1 MFENILDQ
9 EHVVARLT
17 EDLENNRLPS
27 SLLFFGP
34 AFSGK
39 LSAALE
45 LARGLSCSRERE
57 WSCSCP
63 DCRKHRTLTHPDLG
77 MLGPRYF
84 QQELDGSL
92 EVLRRSRKDYARY
105 LVLRAARKL
114 TRRFDPW
121 LWEGEENKLKGV
133 RSSLDSMEELL
144 DELDPAAGELSEA
157 RVEGMLSSIVKE
169 ASVITKGVNLNHIPI
184 FMLRNLAYWTRTTGH
199 GRGKIIIMENAETMM
214 DSARNAVLKIL
225 EEPPEGVH
233 FILTTSKR
241 AALIQTILSRLRPY
255 AFKERDVNGERQV
268 LNRIFREPSG
278 EFHSL
283 REYFLGFDLGAG
295 EIRRHAET
303 VADLISG
310 NRTEGDLSEVF
321 TMLQKKERFLPL
333 LEELEEI
340 LRQKLRVL
348 TSGAELDRME
358 NLMPRLTRARKMF
371 EGYNQNPDLL
381 LEGLLYGGAW

>member
-9 EHVVARLT
+9 EHVISRLM
-17 EDLENNRLPS
+17 EDLDNQRLPS

-34 AFSGK
+34 SFSGK

-92 EVLRRSRKDYARY
+92 EVLRRSRKDFARY
-105 LVLRAARKL
+105 LVIRGARKL

-121 LWEGEENKLKGV
+121 LWEGEESRLKGA
-133 RSSLDSMEELL
+133 RSSLDALEELL
-144 DELDPAAGELSEA
+144 DELDPAAGELAETRA
-157 RVEGMLSSIVKE
+157 EKIISSIAKE
-169 ASVITKGVNLNHIPI
+169 AASVLKASNLSHIPI
-184 FMLRNLAYWTRTTGH
+184 FMVRNLAYWARTTGH
-199 GRGKIIIMENAETMM
+199 GKAKIIIMENAESMM

-241 AALIQTILSRLRPY
+241 AALIPTILSRVRPY
-255 AFKERDVNGERQV
+255 AFKERDSRGERQV
-268 LNRIFREPSG
+268 LDRIFREPSG
-278 EFHSL
+278 EFRSL

-303 VADLISG
+303 VADLALG
-310 NRTEGDLSEVF
+310 NDSQGDLSEVF
-321 TMLQKKERFLPL
+321 NMLQKKERFLPL
-333 LEELEEI
+333 LEEVQEI
-340 LRQKLRVL
+340 LRLRLREGLPGVDL
-348 TSGAELDRME
+348 ARME
-358 NLMPRLTRARKMF
+358 NLLDRLIQARKMF

-381 LEGLLYGGAW
+381 LEGLLYGGVR

>member
-9 EHVVARLT
+9 EHVVSRLM
-17 EDLENNRLPS
+17 EDLENQRLPS

-34 AFSGK
+34 SFCGK

-92 EVLRRSRKDYARY
+92 EVLRRSRKDFARY
-105 LVLRAARKL
+105 LVIRGARKL

-121 LWEGEENKLKGV
+121 LWEGEESRLKGA
-133 RSSLDSMEELL
+133 RSSLDALEELL
-144 DELDPAAGELSEA
+144 DELDPAAGELAETRA
-157 RVEGMLSSIVKE
+157 EKIISSIAKE
-169 ASVITKGVNLNHIPI
+169 AASVLKASNLSHIPI
-184 FMLRNLAYWTRTTGH
+184 FMVRNLAYWARTTGH
-199 GRGKIIIMENAETMM
+199 GKAKIIIMENAESMM

-241 AALIQTILSRLRPY
+241 AALIPTILSRVRPY
-255 AFKERDVNGERQV
+255 AFKERDSRGERQV
-268 LNRIFREPSG
+268 LDRIFREPSG
-278 EFHSL
+278 EFRSL

-303 VADLISG
+303 VADLALG
-310 NRTEGDLSEVF
+310 NDSQGDLSEVF
-321 TMLQKKERFLPL
+321 SMLQKKERFLPL
-333 LEELEEI
+333 LEEVQEL
-340 LRQKLRVL
+340 LRLRLREGLPGVDL
-348 TSGAELDRME
+348 ARME
-358 NLMPRLTRARKMF
+358 NLLDRLTRARKMF

-381 LEGLLYGGAW
+381 LEGLLYGGVR